1 MSFRLELEQPAVP
14 DSVPLARHEIT
25 AFCEELMVDPDVTAR
40 VRLAVTEACTN
51 CVQHAYG
58 SGASAGSTYMLEAS
72 VDGDD
77 VVAVVNDCGI
87 GTARSGATAGLGFG
101 WRLID
106 EAADGTH
113 VTSRPGYGTRVVM
126 RFAMHADRAASPER

>member
-14 DSVPLARHEIT
+14 DSVPAARFQIT
-25 AFCEELMVDPDVTAR
+25 EFCEELRVDPDVTAR
-40 VRLAVTEACTN
+40 IRLAVTEACTN

-58 SGASAGSTYMLEAS
+58 GEAGPASTYMLEAS

-87 GTARSGATAGLGFG
+87 GTARSGATAGFGFG
-101 WRLID
+101 WRLIGD
-106 EAADGTH
+106 AADGTD

-126 RFAMHADRAASPER
+126 RFALQADGAAGTER